1 MRLPT
6 TLQNNREGFL
16 VYEVMIAFSLMTL
29 FIISTIALKATMQEL
44 HLFSIKRL
52 ENLKSAVSGLA
63 SSSQGLYGNDTKE
76 TKIGPLTILSSD
88 YDNAW
93 GRDSCKA
100 RFPFGSDKIKLY
112 FHGIDLGLGNLSTH
126 VEARHGFVYLTA
138 DSAVGSA
145 SDFYIIDA
153 RSPTSSQIISSLD
166 TGPGLSSLEVAG
178 TYVYATNTGRT
189 NQLQVIDIS
198 NRSSPVIIAK
208 LKLPLPNASSTAP
221 AASTIFYHQGFV
233 YLGTQKWEG
242 NEFSVIDVSN
252 PFAPQYVGGFETN
265 TLVNDIYVRDG
276 LAYLATADEGQMR
289 ILDVHNPS
297 SIIQLEYFSP
307 SGWETQEGK
316 IISYF
321 EGKFGLGR
329 TTGGFNVVSN
339 HEIFS
344 FSSTSPLV
352 IEMSYDLLGGIY
364 GMVIRP
370 EMFFLGTRLFGR
382 EFQVW
387 KQDFSE
393 KLFEFPLGFFPRGLS
408 CDGTSFY
415 FATGDSTGVA
425 VLTLE

>member
-6 TLQNNREGFL
+6 ILQNNRKGFL

-44 HLFSIKRL
+44 RLFSVKRL
-52 ENLKSAVSGLA
+52 ENLKSAISGIA
-63 SSSQGLYGNDTKE
+63 SSSQSLYGNDTKE

-88 YDNAW
+88 YYSAW

-100 RFPFGSDKIKLY
+100 RFSFDNDKVQLY
-112 FHGIDLGLGNLSTH
+112 SEGVDLGLGNYSTQL
-126 VEARHGFVYLTA
+126 EARHGFVYLTA
-138 DSAVGSA
+138 DSSTGSA
-145 SDFYIIDA
+145 HDFYIIDA
-153 RSPTSSQIISSLD
+153 RSPTSSQIVSSLD

-178 TYVYATNTGRT
+178 AYVYATNTGTT
-189 NQLQVIDIS
+189 NQLQIIDVS
-198 NRSSPVIIAK
+198 NRSSPVIVAK

-221 AASTIFYHQGFV
+221 AASTIFYYKGFV

-242 NEFSVIDVSN
+242 NEFSIIDVSN
-252 PFAPQYVGGFETN
+252 PSLPQYVGGFETN
-265 TLVNDIYVRDG
+265 TLINDIYVRDG

-289 ILDVHNPS
+289 LLDVHNPS
-297 SIIQLEYFSP
+297 SVVQLEYFSP

-339 HEIFS
+339 YEIFS
-344 FSSTSPLV
+344 FSSTSPLS
-352 IEMSYDLLGGIY
+352 IEMSHDLPGGIY
-364 GMVIRP
+364 GIVIRP
-370 EMFFLGTRLFGR
+370 EMFFLGTRLSGK

-393 KLFEFPLGFFPRGLS
+393 KLFELPLGFFPRGLS

-415 FATGDSTGVA
+415 FATGDSRGIA